1 MRESVCWATKNGF
14 DEEDVRTECGITRY
28 PTLCHQTLAGLG
40 SGIPNV
46 DLLSVLIN
54 KTISETKLPGSNF
67 EILSSHFISPE
78 AQEVRMAMD
87 YCNELMSM
95 SLKRLNQA
103 LNALHKS
110 PENHKMDIQT
120 WLSAALTFQQ
130 TCKDSVE
137 NQAPSNVYTA
147 EIFKKMDYLSQLSS
161 NTLVL
166 ANQII
171 GNPKENKSLTG
182 RPVFELES
190 TFPSWVSGPDRKL
203 LLSTEITNADAVVA
217 KDGSGNFETVSEAIQ
232 ASTGSRFVIYVKS
245 GTYNEKINTNKDW
258 ITLIGDGKYSTII
271 SGSSSVA
278 KGSSLPGSATF
289 SEISLSLCLCDGFIA
304 RDIGFQNTAGP
315 QGQQAVALTVAS
327 DQSVFYRCSI
337 AGYQDTLYALS
348 FRQFYREC
356 DIYGTIDF
364 IFGNAA
370 AVFQSCNLVLRR
382 PGSHGAYNVILAS
395 GRTDPGQNTGFSV
408 QNCRITVGSDFGPV
422 KSSYESYLGRPW
434 KQYSRAVVMQSKI
447 DGAISPRGWVEW
459 PGAGASLYRTLY
471 FAEYENVG
479 PGSGV
484 SGRVSWPGFRVIGT
498 SEAMKFTVGNFIGG
512 DSWLPSTGVTFISG
526 LH

>member
-1 MRESVCWATKNGF
+1 
-14 DEEDVRTECGITRY
+14 
-28 PTLCHQTLAGLG
+28 
-40 SGIPNV
+40 
-46 DLLSVLIN
+46 
-54 KTISETKLPGSNF
+54 
-67 EILSSHFISPE
+67 
-78 AQEVRMAMD
+78 
-87 YCNELMSM
+87 MSR
-95 SLKRLNQA
+95 KRLNQA
-103 LNALHKS
+103 LEALHKS

-137 NQAPSNVYTA
+137 NQAPSNVYAA
-147 EIFKKMDYLSQLSS
+147 EIYKKMDYLSQLGS
-161 NTLVL
+161 NTLAL
-166 ANQII
+166 ANRIST
-171 GNPKENKSLTG
+171 GNPKENKSLTD
-182 RPVFELES
+182 RRVFELES
-190 TFPSWVSGPDRKL
+190 FVPSWVSGPDRKL

-217 KDGSGNFETVSEAIQ
+217 KDGSGNFKTVSEAIQ
-232 ASTGSRFVIYVKS
+232 AATGSRF
-245 GTYNEKINTNKDW
+245 
-258 ITLIGDGKYSTII
+258 
-271 SGSSSVA
+271 
-278 KGSSLPGSATF
+278 
-289 SEISLSLCLCDGFIA
+289 
-304 RDIGFQNTAGP
+304 NTAGP
-315 QGQQAVALTVAS
+315 QGQQAVALAVAS

-459 PGAGASLYRTLY
+459 PGPELLCIERCILQSMRIWALEAGFL
-471 FAEYENVG
+471 EG
-479 PGSGV
+479 
-484 SGRVSWPGFRVIGT
+484 
-498 SEAMKFTVGNFIGG
+498 
-512 DSWLPSTGVTFISG
+512 
-526 LH
+526 